1 MRFTANNKGF
11 TLIEILVVLALT
23 LMVMGLIFGP
33 LIKTFQITRR
43 AETIIRVQ
51 DNARMALSQITGDLS
66 NAMYVY
72 DNTRDPIYFPVLN
85 SLGNRVDVPV
95 LYAKVDLVLPK
106 MRGYCPKNTAH
117 TPGGIQ
123 RGEEAA
129 PTCPVDGE
137 ILELKPVEPLIPDTV
152 IVRYFLGLKDPTQD
166 YYNAYNYKLAEADT
180 VDNTYVLYRAEFNP
194 FDSRLFPNPS
204 QANFN
209 ANLSD
214 PNFFYNNLPNGQP
227 GGQTYAMA
235 WRKISR
241 PVVTLNDI
249 DLITIEFDASG
260 NPIVTPTVKF
270 APTAVYNDP
279 LVPTTGAK
287 EQPEKGEAP
296 PTMYKASYGHWVLP
310 YKVTLDS
317 DNQPGVVYETM
328 LGLNLTGQD
337 PPSHMC
343 IYKMTASTSPVFV
356 FNITNYLS
364 TRNASPYGA
373 GEMWPLRLADRELAF
388 TVDTIKGTVNC
399 SFPNCYRAY
408 CDDLNAMVAAGMG
421 GDMTLSEVANSV
433 DINADSYRRIL
444 VNLPTGSLPLDP
456 RVLSNATVVPGSVKV
471 IAPDALRPRTPSPVP
486 YSRAAFLTQDAGVN
500 QFTVDIE
507 HDKDYAN
514 VAFPGAAAI
523 YFHVPRSAEPS
534 GDVTFPNEGSNDV
547 LVYYEVQNNKKGDR
561 LRANYVT
568 KDLMTVILGIRI
580 YDTESGK
587 VQAIQLTNKMRL
599 RNIAE

>member
-43 AETIIRVQ
+43 AETIIRAQ

-85 SLGNRVDVPV
+85 SLGNPVVTQV

-123 RGEEAA
+123 RREEAA

-137 ILELKPVEPLIPDTV
+137 ILELKPVEPLIPDTM

-166 YYNAYNYKLAEADT
+166 YYNAYNYKLAEADK
-180 VDNTYVLYRAEFNP
+180 VDNTYVLYRAEFSP
-194 FDSRLFPNPS
+194 FNSALFEYAD
-204 QANFN
+204 QAHFN

-214 PNFFYNNLPNGQP
+214 PNFFYNPP
-227 GGQTYAMA
+227 YAQA

-270 APTAVYNDP
+270 TPTAVYNDP

-328 LGLNLTGQD
+328 LGLGTTGQD
-337 PPSHMC
+337 PGTDMC
-343 IYKMTASTSPVFV
+343 IYRTSGSTDPVFV
-356 FNITNYLS
+356 FNITHYLN
-364 TRNASPYGA
+364 TKDASPYGA
-373 GEMWPLRLADRELAF
+373 GEMWPTNLGERELAF

-399 SFPNCYRAY
+399 AFPNCYQAY
-408 CDDLNAMVAAGMG
+408 CDNLNAKVAAGMG

-433 DINADSYRRIL
+433 DINTDSYRRIL

-471 IAPDALRPRTPSPVP
+471 IAPDALRPKNSSLVT
-486 YSRAAFLTQDAGVN
+486 YSRAAFLTQDPGTN

-507 HDKDYAN
+507 HDKDSTNA
-514 VAFPGAAAI
+514 VFPGAAAI
-523 YFHVPRSAEPS
+523 YFHAPRSAEQPL
-534 GDVTFPNEGSNDV
+534 GDVTFPNQGSNDV